1 MKFNDT
7 SSFLE
12 ITPNVPIFLRSTSK
26 GGFSAF
32 ADESL
37 KNLNPVI
44 SFSPFSPINCTSF
57 ALICSLI
64 GNSCFIVKHLLLVIS
79 PNFIVQIF
87 IFA

>member
-44 SFSPFSPINCTSF
+44 SFSPFSDQNI
-57 ALICSLI
+57 ALHIEYPGDFRRKKAAGSVERGDVPGGEYCI
-64 GNSCFIVKHLLLVIS
+64 Y
-79 PNFIVQIF
+79 
-87 IFA
+87 